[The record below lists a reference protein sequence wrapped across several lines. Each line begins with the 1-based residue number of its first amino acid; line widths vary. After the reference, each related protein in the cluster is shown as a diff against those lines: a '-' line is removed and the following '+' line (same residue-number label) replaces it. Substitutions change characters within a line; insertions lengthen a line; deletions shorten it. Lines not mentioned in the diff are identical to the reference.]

1 MCITTGVQLSIVQ
14 FSPCLYFATDF
25 LPTRCVCLFSGTHL
39 RGLETTATYDP
50 ATQEFIL
57 NSPTV
62 TSIKWWPG
70 GRKCVYIN
78 LEDAYEKLK
87 EVLSHVLYL
96 QNDDWS
102 LVQRVRV
109 AFCTSRRPVRAYL
122 NFSLSVCS
130 GLFPWI
136 IHTVWIWC
144 NSLCFIKIF
153 IEASEEFCRQDFL
166 WLSCQ
171 VCQGLGVVRPRE

>member
-1 MCITTGVQLSIVQ
+1 MHYYWSSTFHCPTQSLSV
-14 FSPCLYFATDF
+14 FCDWLSANMV
-25 LPTRCVCLFSGTHL
+25 CVCLFSGTHL

-70 GRKCVYIN
+70 GRKCIYIN
-78 LEDAYEKLK
+78 LEDTYEKLK
-87 EVLSHVLYL
+87 EVLSRVLYL
-96 QNDDWS
+96 RNDDWS

-109 AFCTSRRPVRAYL
+109 AFCTIRRPVRAYL
-122 NFSLSVCS
+122 NFWLSVCS
-130 GLFPWI
+130 GLVPSI

-144 NSLCFIKIF
+144 NLLCFIKIF
-153 IEASEEFCRQDFL
+153 IEASEAVCRLDFL
-166 WLSCQ
+166 WLSYQ
-171 VCQGLGVVRPRE
+171 VCQGLDVVQPRE